1 MEIQLKPE
9 MLVSEIGQ
17 QFKLFKVTGL
27 KGMEMPSHISTEEAV
42 VVVLRGEGILKLAG
56 RGIYLKT
63 NDSVIIPAKEPH
75 SLEITEDFQSIV
87 IMETDSEIKFVNK

>member
-1 MEIQLKPE
+1 MQK
-9 MLVSEIGQ
+9 SEILKQ
-17 QFKLFKVTGL
+17 IKILKLSRIKRI
-27 KGMEMPSHISTEEAV
+27 KNPSNNKKEEDV